1 MKATLLVVDDERNLR
16 ESLAEALQQ
25 ADYKVLTAANG
36 KEAYRILQQQDV
48 DLLLCDW
55 TMPEMD
61 GAALLK
67 LLREEGRLVDLP
79 ALVITAHGTSN
90 NAIDAM
96 QYGAYD
102 FITKPFDLDDV
113 LVTVQRA
120 IEHTAL
126 QREVTW
132 LRQQVAET
140 GNPNG
145 DIVGSSAPMIEVF
158 KAIGRVAR
166 TDSTVL
172 ITGESGT
179 GKELVARAIHQHSD
193 RHKAPFV
200 VVNCAA
206 LPENLIESEL
216 FGYEKGAFTGA
227 LNRKAGKF
235 ECAQGGTVFLD
246 EVGELPLA
254 TQPKLLRVLQEHSFE
269 RLGGTQSLNAD
280 FRIVA
285 ATNRHLDE
293 EVTGGHFRTDL
304 YFRLN
309 VVLIEIPALRNRR
322 TDVLLLAE
330 HFLQQYS
337 QKHQLRVT
345 GFSEDAILKLQRYAF
360 PGNVRELEHIVER
373 SVIRAGGRVITADL
387 LLIDESAIATT
398 PKENELEALLHLP
411 FRESVRAWERL
422 LVDRALKA
430 ANGNKAEAARTL
442 GIHRRLLYEKL
453 GSEDTSSES

>member
-193 RHKAPFV
+193 RRKAPFV